1 MMNYKALTLIAAALT
16 FAAPAIA
23 ANLQAGKAYM
33 EKHCAQCHGKD
44 GSGNGPALA
53 IIGANVTPKNWT
65 SKAAM
70 SGLSDADLTNI
81 ITKGGAAVG
90 KSNFMPAFGAKASPA
105 KIADM
110 VAYIRS
116 LAK

>member
-44 GSGNGPALA
+44 G
-53 IIGANVTPKNWT
+53 
-65 SKAAM
+65 
-70 SGLSDADLTNI
+70 
-81 ITKGGAAVG
+81 
-90 KSNFMPAFGAKASPA
+90 
-105 KIADM
+105 
-110 VAYIRS
+110 IRKRPRPRNNRS
-116 LAK
+116 QRDSQELD